1 MTLDNTKELENE
13 LDNLSPAEREKLFD
27 EINVFFLL
35 SWQGLLEIDQA
46 ELADKLGVTRV
57 YCNKIL
63 NGKYPFSK
71 LLKRKVL
78 NVIPPV
84 TKEKLY
90 FKDDKVKAAE
100 AVVKLYLS
108 KMPTERKFDEE
119 FVKAFV
125 EGASKEELTKL
136 NKLVKEAIKQL
147 KEE

>member
-1 MTLDNTKELENE
+1 MSLDNTKELENE
-13 LDNLSPAEREKLFD
+13 LDNLSPADRDKLFD

-71 LLKRKVL
+71 LLKKKVL
-78 NVIPPV
+78 TVIPPV
-84 TKEKLY
+84 TKDKLS
-90 FKDDKVKAAE
+90 FKDDKTKAAE

-108 KMPTERKFDEE
+108 KMSPEQKFNED
-119 FVKAFV
+119 FVKAIV
-125 EGASKEELTKL
+125 EGASKAEITKL
-136 NKLVKEAIKQL
+136 NKLIKDAIKQL